1 MIGTRTKNA
10 IRNILFAILLRIYQ
24 IIIPFLIRTI
34 FIYKLGIEYLGLN
47 SLFASILGV
56 LSLAEL
62 GFGTAMAYSLYRPI
76 AEQNKSM
83 ICALMNFYKIAYRI
97 IGSIILTFGLIM
109 MLFFPKLIKSD
120 VPSDINIYIVYLIQ
134 LLGSVSTYYLFAYKS
149 TLFIAHQRNDLVS
162 KVGIIVSTLQYIVQL
177 FVLLYVNNF
186 YIYSMAVPVSA
197 IISNL
202 IIAILA
208 DKYYPHYKAYGKIK
222 EDMFKIIVLKVK
234 ALFWVRLGTVV
245 LNSVDSIVI
254 SAFLGL
260 AILGKYNNY
269 YYIVNSVV
277 SIVGMLT
284 TSIVAIIGNSLTIET
299 KEKNYDVCIKL
310 SFLNQ
315 WIVGWF
321 TVCLIC
327 LYQDFIVIWVGK
339 ENVLSFPN
347 ALLFSVYFYI
357 LQSHQVA
364 GAYKDAA
371 GIWNHEQWRP
381 LIVAV
386 VNLVLNMLL
395 VYFIGLSGVILSTII
410 SLFFINTPWLI
421 SNVCK
426 LVFAKKTSEYF
437 FMWIKNMIVTVFTG
451 IFCYTV
457 VNVLPKNQMIYFI
470 IKGMICCILPNVCFL
485 GIYYFDKRF
494 KNSLRIIKNS

>member
-208 DKYYPHYKAYGKIK
+208 DKYYPNYC
-222 EDMFKIIVLKVK
+222 FK
-234 ALFWVRLGTVV
+234 G
-245 LNSVDSIVI
+245 
-254 SAFLGL
+254 
-260 AILGKYNNY
+260 
-269 YYIVNSVV
+269 
-277 SIVGMLT
+277 
-284 TSIVAIIGNSLTIET
+284 
-299 KEKNYDVCIKL
+299 
-310 SFLNQ
+310 
-315 WIVGWF
+315 
-321 TVCLIC
+321 
-327 LYQDFIVIWVGK
+327 
-339 ENVLSFPN
+339 
-347 ALLFSVYFYI
+347 
-357 LQSHQVA
+357 
-364 GAYKDAA
+364 
-371 GIWNHEQWRP
+371 
-381 LIVAV
+381 
-386 VNLVLNMLL
+386 
-395 VYFIGLSGVILSTII
+395 
-410 SLFFINTPWLI
+410 
-421 SNVCK
+421 
-426 LVFAKKTSEYF
+426 
-437 FMWIKNMIVTVFTG
+437 
-451 IFCYTV
+451 
-457 VNVLPKNQMIYFI
+457 
-470 IKGMICCILPNVCFL
+470 
-485 GIYYFDKRF
+485 
-494 KNSLRIIKNS
+494 